1 MTMSLTSELKD
12 AESPLS
18 AFMSAQFPVVREL
31 SAAFRAV
38 RPNDAEALH
47 PPVEAGTRV
56 AWGTLNAAIDHRLR
70 YAFSDSCALPETVER
85 GIAGAF
91 RIAAPGAGAA
101 LRQAGDELSL
111 LLRELI
117 AAEQPASRSRP
128 LVLPMA
134 AEARLARLCYAMAW
148 FEEVYRTRR
157 LWLGTPLGD
166 ARPGFTVKD
175 MLAAVPAYAVEDLIA
190 QAEIASGALR
200 KLRAVCPPAEVHA
213 GPDFAGSPDVGG
225 ADADLIVG
233 GLLIDIKGT
242 IAPSR
247 LRKPEFYQLLGYA
260 LLDYDDEY
268 RIGGLGFYLARF
280 GRLITWPVDEYVA
293 LLGSS
298 RSLPR
303 LRTACAAAL
312 AVR

>member
-1 MTMSLTSELKD
+1 MSLTSELKD

-18 AFMSAQFPVVREL
+18 AFIAAQFPGIKEL

-38 RPNDAEALH
+38 RPDDAEALH
-47 PPVEAGTRV
+47 SPVAAGMRV

-70 YAFSDSCALPETVER
+70 YAFSDSRALPETVER

-91 RIAAPGAGAA
+91 RISTAGTGPAI
-101 LRQAGDELSL
+101 RQAGDELSL
-111 LLRELI
+111 LLYELI
-117 AAEQPASRSRP
+117 TAEQPASRSRP
-128 LVLPMA
+128 LVLSMA
-134 AEARLARLCYAMAW
+134 AEARFARLCYTMAW

-157 LWLGTPLGD
+157 LWPGTPLGD
-166 ARPGFTVKD
+166 ARSGFTVKGL
-175 MLAAVPAYAVEDLIA
+175 LAAVPAYAVEDLVA
-190 QAEIASGALR
+190 QVEIASGALR
-200 KLRAVCPPAEVHA
+200 ELRAACPPTKVHA

-242 IAPSR
+242 VSPSR
-247 LRKPEFYQLLGYA
+247 LGRLEYYQLLGYA

-268 RIGGLGFYLARF
+268 RIDRLGFYLSRF
-280 GRLITWPVDEYVA
+280 GRLITWPVDEYLA

-298 RSLPR
+298 QSLPR
-303 LRTACAAAL
+303 LRAACVSAL